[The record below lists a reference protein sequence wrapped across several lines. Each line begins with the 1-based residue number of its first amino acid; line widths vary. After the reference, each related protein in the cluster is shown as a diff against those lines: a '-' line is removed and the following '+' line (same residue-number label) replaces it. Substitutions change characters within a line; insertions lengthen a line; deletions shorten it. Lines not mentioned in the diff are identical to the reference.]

1 MDGQEPAIPRRTL
14 GRFAAG
20 ALRQGW
26 RGQSAVELALM
37 MPLLA
42 LLLIGAADLGR
53 AFYYYTRLANS
64 VSAGAMFGISN
75 PWAVQPSDC
84 GGSIAE
90 CKDPTD
96 DPGSLGNVK
105 YFVKNE
111 ANLGLIDTDIT
122 VQCYEDRG
130 TTPVAYTTIIGGVT
144 VSLPGDCRGAGSGD
158 TMEVIGRYRF
168 RPLTTQL
175 VGILG
180 SGYTMKKTVRMVI
193 L

>member
-1 MDGQEPAIPRRTL
+1 MPRRPL
-14 GRFAAG
+14 GRFAAV
-20 ALRQGW
+20 ALQQGR

-53 AFYYYTRLANS
+53 AFFYYTRLANS

-75 PWAVQPSDC
+75 PSAVQPEDC
-84 GGSIAE
+84 SLVITGATCGDPPAE
-90 CKDPTD
+90 S
-96 DPGSLGNVK
+96 GSLGNVK
-105 YFVKNE
+105 YFVMNE
-111 ANLGLIDTDIT
+111 ANLGLAKSDIT
-122 VQCYEDRG
+122 VQCYVGRT
-130 TTPVAYTTIIGGVT
+130 TTPIPYTLDGV
-144 VSLPGDCRGAGSGD
+144 SKPGDCRGAGAGD
-158 TMEVIGRYRF
+158 TMEVSAQYRF